1 MKAELEREYVEY
13 VKARLP
19 ALRRVAYQLTGD
31 AHRGDDVVQQAI
43 TRLYTRWRRARE
55 ANNLDAYM
63 HTLLVR
69 VFLDEKRLR
78 WSRVSLVEAL
88 PDRPTAPPPDR
99 EDRAVLL
106 AALAQVPPRQ
116 RAVLVLR
123 FLADRPV
130 DEVAT
135 ILGCTPGTVKS
146 QTSHGLAALRRLLGD
161 GAYQLR
167 EEGSDD
173 GATTGTVAR

>member
-1 MKAELEREYVEY
+1 MKAELELEYVEY
-13 VKARLP
+13 VRVRLP
-19 ALRRVAYQLTGD
+19 VLRRVAYQLAGD
-31 AHRGDDVVQQAI
+31 ADRGDDVVQQAI

-55 ANNLDAYM
+55 ADNLDAYV

-78 WSRVSLVEAL
+78 WSRVRLVDAV
-88 PDRPTAPPPDR
+88 PDRPTPPPPDV
-99 EDRAVLL
+99 EDRAVLR

-130 DEVAT
+130 DEVAR
-135 ILGCTPGTVKS
+135 ILGCTSGTVKS
-146 QTSHGLAALRRLLGD
+146 QTSHGLATLRRLLGNS
-161 GAYQLR
+161 AYSTR
-167 EEGSDD
+167 GEGSDD
-173 GATTGTVAR
+173 GTTAGTVAR